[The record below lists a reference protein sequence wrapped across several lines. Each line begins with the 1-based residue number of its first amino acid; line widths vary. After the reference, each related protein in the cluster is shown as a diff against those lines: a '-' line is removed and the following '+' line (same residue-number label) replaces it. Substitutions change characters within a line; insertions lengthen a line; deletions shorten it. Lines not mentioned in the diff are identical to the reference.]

1 LVYLN
6 EKDHIGFDLVP
17 CVKGSVGFN
26 LYPVKNIGEFDLEL
40 GVKGSIDFNL
50 CLMKKIRWV

>member
-26 LYPVKNIGEFDLEL
+26 LYPVKNFGGFDLEPS
-40 GVKGSIDFNL
+40 VKGSIDFNL
-50 CLMKKIRWV
+50 CLVKKIRWV